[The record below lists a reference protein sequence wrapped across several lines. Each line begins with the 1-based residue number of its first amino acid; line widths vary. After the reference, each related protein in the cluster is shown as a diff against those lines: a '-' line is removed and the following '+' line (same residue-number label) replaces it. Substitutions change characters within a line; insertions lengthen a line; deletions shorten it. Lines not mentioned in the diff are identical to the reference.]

1 MLFSFSL
8 SILFVISGGKTPDVS
23 SRTYTQIMR
32 EQLLKG
38 EESEVRPISNQSS
51 LCKKHLT
58 NKIFFFDLKL
68 RKKIQEKSKDGTLVK
83 SSNGDASKSVPEQRK
98 RGRWDQTIDDQFVP
112 AKKVAGSVT
121 PTWNDVEVSRTFFLP
136 FLHRVNH

>member
-1 MLFSFSL
+1 MGFAFFFFLL
-8 SILFVISGGKTPDVS
+8 SILLVYSGGKTPDVS

-38 EESEVRPISNQSS
+38 EESEVTIISTMDSS
-51 LCKKHLT
+51 DLFSL
-58 NKIFFFDLKL
+58 IFIFRLQL

-83 SSNGDASKSVPEQRK
+83 SSSNGDASKNASEQRK

-112 AKKVAGSVT
+112 AKKVAGSAT
-121 PTWNDVEVSRTFFLP
+121 PTWNDVEVS
-136 FLHRVNH
+136 